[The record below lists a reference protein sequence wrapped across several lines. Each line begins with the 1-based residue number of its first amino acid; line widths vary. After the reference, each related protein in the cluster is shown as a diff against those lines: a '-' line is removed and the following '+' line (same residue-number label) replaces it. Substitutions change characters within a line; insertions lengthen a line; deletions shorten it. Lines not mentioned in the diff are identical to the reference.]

1 MSSLLDP
8 YRYGAG
14 GAPPSLLLDDYPNSI
29 FAISFRYIS
38 TAFIGN
44 PVIQVARS
52 SDEATIDVTP
62 IEIVDGTLTSF
73 IGANDGLIN
82 IFYDQSGTG
91 NDSTAAT
98 LPRRSRIVAA
108 GVLETLPIN
117 GLPCS
122 VMDIGVDYYDA
133 PNVLPYQD
141 DLTMLTVC
149 LPSTTTSGNRYA
161 EVLTN
166 LGIPRSSFGQGA
178 DMSLRYNGASTLG
191 NGSSN
196 GLFEKIR
203 FSTKITKNVTDHI
216 NNVENINTIQANL
229 NQVQGICS
237 NAPSNAEFQGKQQEV
252 IIWGTEYLADRE
264 IITNSVNSYYGYF

>member
-1 MSSLLDP
+1 MGRRASLL
-8 YRYGAG
+8 RGRG
-14 GAPPSLLLDDYPNSI
+14 GDESLILDDYPDSI

-62 IEIVDGTLTSF
+62 EEITDGTLTSF

-82 IFYDQSGTG
+82 IFYDQSGTS
-91 NDSTAAT
+91 NDSIKTTDA
-98 LPRRSRIVAA
+98 RRSRIVTG

-117 GLPCS
+117 GLPCV
-122 VMDIGVDYYDA
+122 VMDIGTDYYDA

-141 DLTMLTVC
+141 DLTMLTAC
-149 LPSTTTSGNRYA
+149 LPSTTVSGNRYA

-166 LGIPRSSFGQGA
+166 LGISKSSFGQGA
-178 DMSLRYNGASTLG
+178 DMSLRYNGAFTLG
-191 NGSSN
+191 NGSTD
-196 GLFEKIR
+196 GMYEKIR
-203 FSTKITKNVTDHI
+203 FSTKITTSVTDHS
-216 NNVENINTIQANL
+216 NNVENINTIQPDL

-252 IIWGTEYLADRE
+252 IIWGVEYLADRE
-264 IITNSVNSYYGYF
+264 IITNRLNDYYGYF